1 MRLSISRKLICG
13 FVFISII
20 TGIVGVVGYNGM
32 RKIKVKQQEFVDVR
46 LKSFMAV
53 LAIIEGHTT
62 ISSSERA
69 LMVPHI
75 FSDTS
80 IRRRNYGKSSLQK
93 ILNSSAI
100 YDSLPKNPDD
110 AVLWTNYLKSYDD
123 WMVLHGQF
131 VKLCNQKGIVVD
143 NGGIRDDAHLKEL
156 DDEIYQAYVNS
167 RTGYNKA
174 RDGIEKVLQNIKTG
188 TNEANI
194 ETDKLMA
201 RSTIILFIISV
212 LSMTFAIVIG
222 LTLARNISVPIN
234 ETVKFAKEMANGN
247 IGNQLSVGQT
257 DETGALSA
265 ALNISANKLCEII
278 TSIKKGADQLASVS
292 EHVNHTSQLMSEG
305 STEQASETEEMS
317 SSIDEM
323 VSIIKTTNDHAI
335 ETGVI
340 AVNVAKEIEKVQ
352 IATKESYDSV
362 MEINQKISIIGEIA
376 FQSNLLA
383 LNAAVEAARAGE
395 FGKGFSVV
403 AGQVKQLSER
413 SKIAADEINKLSSK
427 TLLLSLEANKSLES
441 LTPEIKR
448 TSAHIQEI
456 LTLSQQQMDGS
467 NQITNAITQ
476 VNQTTQS
483 NTSVSEELAASA
495 EELAS
500 QANSLREL
508 VSYFKV

>member
-1 MRLSISRKLICG
+1 
-13 FVFISII
+13 
-20 TGIVGVVGYNGM
+20 
-32 RKIKVKQQEFVDVR
+32 
-46 LKSFMAV
+46 
-53 LAIIEGHTT
+53 
-62 ISSSERA
+62 
-69 LMVPHI
+69 
-75 FSDTS
+75 
-80 IRRRNYGKSSLQK
+80 
-93 ILNSSAI
+93 
-100 YDSLPKNPDD
+100 
-110 AVLWTNYLKSYDD
+110 
-123 WMVLHGQF
+123 
-131 VKLCNQKGIVVD
+131 
-143 NGGIRDDAHLKEL
+143 
-156 DDEIYQAYVNS
+156 
-167 RTGYNKA
+167 
-174 RDGIEKVLQNIKTG
+174 
-188 TNEANI
+188 
-194 ETDKLMA
+194 
-201 RSTIILFIISV
+201 
-212 LSMTFAIVIG
+212 
-222 LTLARNISVPIN
+222 
-234 ETVKFAKEMANGN
+234 
-247 IGNQLSVGQT
+247 
-257 DETGALSA
+257 
-265 ALNISANKLCEII
+265 
-278 TSIKKGADQLASVS
+278 
-292 EHVNHTSQLMSEG
+292 MSEG